1 MTILYAVFTSKKEI
15 GRGVIMKNIAR
26 LKNIAVFLILCS
38 FLTLLLAGCGSNKPA
53 ADSQGKERLASE
65 LNLFIWSNYMPQAVL
80 DKFEEKYGIKVN
92 QTNYSSN
99 EEMLAKLQAGGASQ
113 YDLAVASDYMV
124 EIMLKQKDPI
134 IQEIDLSNVPNL
146 KNIDPQYKN
155 KEFDKDNKYSVAYMC
170 GSALLAVNT
179 DKIKEPVKSYK
190 DLLDPKFK
198 NSLVVLDD
206 QRAIIGMGLKMLG
219 YSLNE
224 TDPAKLNQAKAEVAK
239 MLPNIKAYDSDSPKT
254 LLINGEAVAGLVWSA
269 EASLAKRENPN
280 IAIVFPE
287 EGMYLWQDNFVIPQG
302 APHKKEA
309 ELFINFI
316 LDPEI
321 SAMISKELPYTN
333 PNLEAQKL
341 MDKTILD
348 DISAYPPKEVLAKGE
363 FLRDVGDAT
372 KIYDEIWS
380 ELKQK

>member
-1 MTILYAVFTSKKEI
+1 
-15 GRGVIMKNIAR
+15 
-26 LKNIAVFLILCS
+26 
-38 FLTLLLAGCGSNKPA
+38 
-53 ADSQGKERLASE
+53 
-65 LNLFIWSNYMPQAVL
+65 VL
-80 DKFEEKYGIKVN
+80 DKFQEKYGIKVN

-99 EEMLAKLQAGGASQ
+99 EEMLAKLQVGGTSQ

-124 EIMLKQKDPI
+124 EIMLKQKQAI
-134 IQEIDLSNVPNL
+134 IQGIDLKNIPNF

-170 GSALLAVNT
+170 GSALIAVNT

-198 NSLVVLDD
+198 NALVVLDD
-206 QRAIIGMGLKMLG
+206 QRAVIGMGLKMLG

-224 TDPAKLNQAKAEVAK
+224 TDPVKIKAAKEEVAK

-254 LLINGEAVAGLVWSA
+254 LLINGEATAGLVWSA
-269 EASLAKRENPN
+269 EASLAKKENPN
-280 IAIVFPE
+280 IEIVFPE
-287 EGMYLWQDNFVIPQG
+287 EGVYLWQDNFVIPQG

-316 LDPEI
+316 MDPEI
-321 SAMISKELPYTN
+321 SAMIAKELPYTN
-333 PNLEAQKL
+333 PNLEAHKL
-341 MDKTILD
+341 MDKSILED
-348 DISAYPPKEVLAKGE
+348 KSAYPPKEVLAKGE
-363 FLRDVGDAT
+363 FLRDVGEAT
-372 KIYDEIWS
+372 TLYDEVWS

>member
-1 MTILYAVFTSKKEI
+1 MKKMRSLTILLV
-15 GRGVIMKNIAR
+15 
-26 LKNIAVFLILCS
+26 LCS
-38 FLTLLLAGCGSNKPA
+38 FLAVVLTGCGSKQNDA
-53 ADSQGKERLASE
+53 EDKEKLASQ

-80 DKFEEKYGIKVN
+80 DKFQERYGIKVN
-92 QTNYSSN
+92 QANYSSN
-99 EEMLAKLQAGGASQ
+99 EEMLAKLQVGGSR

-124 EIMLKQKDPI
+124 EIMLKQKKPI
-134 IQEIDLSNVPNL
+134 LQGIDLANVPNL

-155 KEFDKDNKYSVAYMC
+155 KDFDKDNKYSIAYMC

-179 DKIKEPVKSYK
+179 DKIKEPVKSYR
-190 DLLDPKFK
+190 DLMDPKFK

-224 TDPAKLNQAKAEVAK
+224 TDPAKINQAKAEVAK
-239 MLPNIKAYDSDSPKT
+239 LLPNIKAYDSDSPKT
-254 LLINGEAVAGLVWSA
+254 LLINGEAAAGLMWSA

-316 LDPEI
+316 LEPEI
-321 SAMISKELPYTN
+321 SAMIAQQLPYTN
-333 PNLEAQKL
+333 PNLEAHKL
-341 MDKTILD
+341 MDKAILE
-348 DISAYPPKEVLAKGE
+348 DISAYPPDEVLAKGE
-363 FLRDVGDAT
+363 FLRDVGEAT
-372 KIYDEIWS
+372 QVYDQAWS